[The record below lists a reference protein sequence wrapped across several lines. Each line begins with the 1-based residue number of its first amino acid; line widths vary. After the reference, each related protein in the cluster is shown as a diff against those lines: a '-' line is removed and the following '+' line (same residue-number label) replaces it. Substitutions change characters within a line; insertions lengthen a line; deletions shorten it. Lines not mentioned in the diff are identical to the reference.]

1 MIENI
6 EQARKEFAGIFELI
20 CPGEKKIRE
29 YIDSNRKLVTLFE
42 AKRHSHKYALQAR
55 LRIQAAE
62 ECLSKYF

>member
-6 EQARKEFAGIFELI
+6 EQARAEFEKVFAFI

-29 YIDSNRKLVTLFE
+29 YIQSNKKLVILFE
-42 AKRHSHKYALQAR
+42 VKRHSPKYALQAR